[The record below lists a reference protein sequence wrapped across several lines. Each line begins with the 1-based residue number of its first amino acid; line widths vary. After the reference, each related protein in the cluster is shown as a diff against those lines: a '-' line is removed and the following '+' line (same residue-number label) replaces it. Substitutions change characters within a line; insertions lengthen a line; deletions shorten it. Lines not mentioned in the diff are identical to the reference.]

1 MLNIINNNIANPT
14 IAFCATIYYI
24 NNIILSYNMNGRINI
39 QNQFDL
45 FDKIPLEVTATP
57 YSNATRGVYEETNLS
72 VTFFS
77 AENIINLQKAIISN
91 VKQMTEYN
99 IPAQNEDTLKSV
111 MWGVYMDF
119 AAHNPTKIEEQ
130 VKSLNR
136 KVLEQCIP
144 GIVEAIKAD
153 IIYRYDISHMHTP
166 IAHSVSTSNKGL
178 QNNEFKT
185 FF

>member
-1 MLNIINNNIANPT
+1 
-14 IAFCATIYYI
+14 
-24 NNIILSYNMNGRINI
+24 MNGRINI

-45 FDKIPLEVTATP
+45 FDKIPVDVTATP
-57 YSNATRGVYEETNLS
+57 YTNATRGIYEETDLS
-72 VTFFS
+72 ITFFS

-91 VKQMTEYN
+91 IKQMTDYT

-111 MWGVYMDF
+111 MWGAYMEF
-119 AAHNPTKIEEQ
+119 AAHIPNKVDEQ
-130 VKSLNR
+130 IKSLNR
-136 KVLEQCIP
+136 NVLEQCIP

-153 IIYRYDISHMHTP
+153 IKYRYDISHMHTP

>member
-1 MLNIINNNIANPT
+1 
-14 IAFCATIYYI
+14 
-24 NNIILSYNMNGRINI
+24 MNGRINI

-45 FDKIPLEVTATP
+45 FDKIPAEVTATP
-57 YSNATRGVYEETNLS
+57 YTNATRGIYEETDLS

-77 AENIINLQKAIISN
+77 AANIINLQKAIISN
-91 VKQMTEYN
+91 VKQMTDYA

-111 MWGVYMDF
+111 MWGVYMEL
-119 AAHNPTKIEEQ
+119 AAHIPNKVEEQ
-130 VKSLNR
+130 IKSLNR
-136 KVLEQCIP
+136 NVLEQCIP

-153 IIYRYDISHMHTP
+153 IKYRYDISHMHTP
-166 IAHSVSTSNKGL
+166 IARSICTSNKGL